1 MLEIAILAIV
11 IALIFDF
18 VNGFNDSA
26 NSVATVI
33 GTRVLRPL
41 QAVALSAAANFAGPF
56 IFGVAVATTIAKGIV
71 SPDEITV
78 YMIIGGL
85 AGAIAW
91 SSLCTY
97 FGLPISNSHSLIG
110 GIMGAGIAGLGFE
123 QLVFG
128 GLTKVFAGIIIA
140 PIGGMIF
147 GIALAGAI
155 IVFLANRR
163 PAIVNRTFGRLQI
176 ISSAWFALTH
186 GANDGQKTMGIIVL
200 ILFSADLISEI
211 HMPLWVIFAAAS
223 AMGLGTFFGGYKVIK
238 TLGVRVTRLRP
249 YQGFA
254 AETGG
259 GLMLAV
265 FAIFGIPAST
275 THAITGTIMGAGA
288 ARRKT
293 CSSLESQQADHIFLG
308 NYHTRSRWTWNCIYL
323 RNPFVCI
330 AIHKEVS
337 SSTKN
342 ISIH

>member
-1 MLEIAILAIV
+1 MYELAIAAIIV
-11 IALIFDF
+11 ALIFDF

-33 GTRVLRPL
+33 GTRVLKPL
-41 QAVALSAAANFAGPF
+41 HAVALSAAANFVGPF
-56 IFGVAVATTIAKGIV
+56 VFGVAVATTIAKGIV

-110 GIMGAGIAGLGFE
+110 GIMGAGIIGLGFE
-123 QLVFG
+123 QLVYG

-140 PIGGMIF
+140 PIGG
-147 GIALAGAI
+147 
-155 IVFLANRR
+155 IVFGMVLVGIIIAVFAKRR
-163 PAIVNRTFGRLQI
+163 PAVVNRTFGRLSI
-176 ISSAWFALTH
+176 ISSAWLALTH

-238 TLGVRVTRLRP
+238 TLGLKITRLKP

-254 AETGG
+254 AQTGG
-259 GLMLAV
+259 GVMLAI
-265 FAIFGIPAST
+265 FALLGIPAST
-275 THAITGTIMGAGA
+275 THAITGSVMGAGA
-288 ARRKT
+288 ARRIRAVRWKV
-293 CSSLESQQADHIFLG
+293 SKQIIFSWVITIPGAAGLAIAFT
-308 NYHTRSRWTWNCIYL
+308 YIIHL
-323 RNPFVCI
+323 FV
-330 AIHKEVS
+330 
-337 SSTKN
+337 
-342 ISIH
+342 

>member
-288 ARRKT
+288 ARRKRAVRWKV
-293 CSSLESQQADHIFLG
+293 SRQIIFSWVITIPGAAGLAIAFT
-308 NYHTRSRWTWNCIYL
+308 YIIHL
-323 RNPFVCI
+323 FV
-330 AIHKEVS
+330 
-337 SSTKN
+337 
-342 ISIH
+342 

>member
-1 MLEIAILAIV
+1 MIEIAIAAIIV
-11 IALIFDF
+11 ALIFDF

-33 GTRVLRPL
+33 GTRVLKPL
-41 QAVALSAAANFAGPF
+41 HAVALSAAANFVGPF
-56 IFGVAVATTIAKGIV
+56 VFGVAVATTIAKGIV

-110 GIMGAGIAGLGFE
+110 GIMGAGIIGLGFE

-140 PIGGMIF
+140 PIGGVIF
-147 GIALAGAI
+147 GMALVGI
-155 IVFLANRR
+155 IITVFAKRR
-163 PAIVNRTFGRLQI
+163 PAVVNRTFGRLQI

-238 TLGVRVTRLRP
+238 TLGLRITRLKP

-259 GLMLAV
+259 GIMLAV
-265 FAIFGIPAST
+265 FAILGIPAST

-288 ARRKT
+288 ARRIRAVRWKV
-293 CSSLESQQADHIFLG
+293 SRQIIFSWVITIPGAAGLAIAFT
-308 NYHTRSRWTWNCIYL
+308 YIIHL
-323 RNPFVCI
+323 FV
-330 AIHKEVS
+330 
-337 SSTKN
+337 
-342 ISIH
+342 

>member
-1 MLEIAILAIV
+1 MIEIAIAAIIV
-11 IALIFDF
+11 ALIFDF

-33 GTRVLRPL
+33 GTRVLKPL
-41 QAVALSAAANFAGPF
+41 HAVALSAAANFVGPF

-110 GIMGAGIAGLGFE
+110 GIMGAGIIGLGFE
-123 QLVFG
+123 QLVYG
-128 GLTKVFAGIIIA
+128 GLTKVFTGIIIA
-140 PIGGMIF
+140 PIGGIIF
-147 GIALAGAI
+147 GMVLVGIIIA
-155 IVFLANRR
+155 VFAKRK
-163 PAIVNRTFGRLQI
+163 PAVVNRTFGRLSI
-176 ISSAWFALTH
+176 ISSVWLALTH

-238 TLGVRVTRLRP
+238 TLGLKITRLKP

-254 AETGG
+254 AQTGG
-259 GLMLAV
+259 GVMLAI
-265 FAIFGIPAST
+265 FAILGIPAST
-275 THAITGTIMGAGA
+275 THAITGSVMGAGA
-288 ARRKT
+288 ARRIRAVRWRV
-293 CSSLESQQADHIFLG
+293 SRQIIFSWVITIPGAAGLAIAFT
-308 NYHTRSRWTWNCIYL
+308 YIIHL
-323 RNPFVCI
+323 FV
-330 AIHKEVS
+330 
-337 SSTKN
+337 
-342 ISIH
+342 

>member
-1 MLEIAILAIV
+1 MYELAVVAII

-41 QAVALSAAANFAGPF
+41 HAVTISAVANFAGPF

-71 SPDEITV
+71 SPDQITV
-78 YMIIGGL
+78 YMIMGGL
-85 AGAIAW
+85 VGAIVW

-110 GIMGAGIAGLGFE
+110 GIMGAGIIGLGFE
-123 QLVFG
+123 QLVYG

-140 PIGGMIF
+140 PIGGIVF
-147 GIALAGAI
+147 GMALAGI
-155 IVFLANRR
+155 IIAVLAKRR
-163 PAIVNRTFGRLQI
+163 PAVVNRTFGRLQI

-200 ILFSADLISEI
+200 ILFSANLIDEI
-211 HMPLWVIFAAAS
+211 HMPLWVIFAAAG

-238 TLGVRVTRLRP
+238 TLGLKVTRLKP

-259 GLMLAV
+259 GMMLAI
-265 FAIFGIPAST
+265 FAVLGIPAST

-288 ARRKT
+288 ARRKRAVRWKV
-293 CSSLESQQADHIFLG
+293 SRQIIFSWVITIPGAAGLAIAFT
-308 NYHTRSRWTWNCIYL
+308 YIIHL
-323 RNPFVCI
+323 FV
-330 AIHKEVS
+330 
-337 SSTKN
+337 
-342 ISIH
+342 

>member
-147 GIALAGAI
+147 GIALVGAI
-155 IVFLANRR
+155 IVFLAKRK

-259 GLMLAV
+259 GMMLAI

-288 ARRKT
+288 ARRKRAVRWKV
-293 CSSLESQQADHIFLG
+293 SRQIIFSWVITIPGAAGLG
-308 NYHTRSRWTWNCIYL
+308 IGFTYIIHL
-323 RNPFVCI
+323 FV
-330 AIHKEVS
+330 
-337 SSTKN
+337 
-342 ISIH
+342 

>member
-1 MLEIAILAIV
+1 MIEIAIAAII

-41 QAVALSAAANFAGPF
+41 HAVALSAAANFAGPF
-56 IFGVAVATTIAKGIV
+56 VFGVAVATTIAKGIV

-110 GIMGAGIAGLGFE
+110 GIMGAGIIGLGFE
-123 QLVFG
+123 QLVYG

-140 PIGGMIF
+140 PIGGVIF
-147 GIALAGAI
+147 GMVLVGI
-155 IVFLANRR
+155 IITVFAKRR
-163 PAIVNRTFGRLQI
+163 PAVVNRTFGRLQI

-211 HMPLWVIFAAAS
+211 HMPLWVILAAAS

-238 TLGVRVTRLRP
+238 TLGLRITRLKP

-259 GLMLAV
+259 GIMLAV
-265 FAIFGIPAST
+265 FAILGIPAST

-288 ARRKT
+288 ARRVRAVRWKV
-293 CSSLESQQADHIFLG
+293 SRQIIFSWVITIPGAAGLAIAFT
-308 NYHTRSRWTWNCIYL
+308 YIIHL
-323 RNPFVCI
+323 FV
-330 AIHKEVS
+330 
-337 SSTKN
+337 
-342 ISIH
+342 

>member
-1 MLEIAILAIV
+1 MLEIAIAAII

-33 GTRVLRPL
+33 GTRVLKPL
-41 QAVALSAAANFAGPF
+41 HAVALSAAANFIGPF
-56 IFGVAVATTIAKGIV
+56 VFGVAVATTIAKGIV

-110 GIMGAGIAGLGFE
+110 GIMGAAIIGLGFE
-123 QLVFG
+123 TLVYG

-140 PIGGMIF
+140 PIGGIAF
-147 GIALAGAI
+147 GMALAGI
-155 IVFLANRR
+155 IIAVFARR
-163 PAIVNRTFGRLQI
+163 KPAVVNRTFGRLSI
-176 ISSAWFALTH
+176 ISSAWLALTH

-200 ILFSADLISEI
+200 ILFSAGIISEI
-211 HMPLWVIFAAAS
+211 HMPLWVIVAAAS

-238 TLGVRVTRLRP
+238 TLGLKITRLKP

-254 AETGG
+254 AQTGG
-259 GLMLAV
+259 GVMLAI
-265 FAIFGIPAST
+265 FALLGIPAST
-275 THAITGTIMGAGA
+275 THAITGSVMGAGA
-288 ARRKT
+288 ARRIRAVRWRV
-293 CSSLESQQADHIFLG
+293 SRQIIFSWVITIPGAAGLAIAFT
-308 NYHTRSRWTWNCIYL
+308 YIIHL
-323 RNPFVCI
+323 FV
-330 AIHKEVS
+330 
-337 SSTKN
+337 
-342 ISIH
+342 

>member
-1 MLEIAILAIV
+1 MYELAIGAIIV
-11 IALIFDF
+11 ALIFDF

-41 QAVALSAAANFAGPF
+41 HAVALSAAANFIGPF
-56 IFGVAVATTIAKGIV
+56 VFGVAVATTIAKGIV

-110 GIMGAGIAGLGFE
+110 GIMGAGIIGLGFE
-123 QLVFG
+123 QLVYG

-140 PIGGMIF
+140 PIGGIIF
-147 GIALAGAI
+147 GMALVGIIIA
-155 IVFLANRR
+155 VFAKRK
-163 PAIVNRTFGRLQI
+163 PAVVNRTFGRLSI
-176 ISSAWFALTH
+176 ISSAWLALTH

-211 HMPLWVIFAAAS
+211 HMPLWVILAAAS

-238 TLGVRVTRLRP
+238 TLGLKITRLKP

-254 AETGG
+254 AQTGG
-259 GLMLAV
+259 GVMLAI
-265 FAIFGIPAST
+265 FAILGIPAST
-275 THAITGTIMGAGA
+275 THAITGSVMGAGA
-288 ARRKT
+288 ARRIRAVRWRV
-293 CSSLESQQADHIFLG
+293 SRQIIFSWIITIPGAAGLAIAFT
-308 NYHTRSRWTWNCIYL
+308 YIIHL
-323 RNPFVCI
+323 FV
-330 AIHKEVS
+330 
-337 SSTKN
+337 
-342 ISIH
+342 

>member
-1 MLEIAILAIV
+1 MYELAIAAII

-41 QAVALSAAANFAGPF
+41 HAVALSAAANFIGPF
-56 IFGVAVATTIAKGIV
+56 VFGVAVATTIAKGIV

-110 GIMGAGIAGLGFE
+110 GIMGAAIIGLGFE
-123 QLVFG
+123 TLVYG

-140 PIGGMIF
+140 PIGGIVF
-147 GIALAGAI
+147 GMALAGI
-155 IVFLANRR
+155 IIAVFARR
-163 PAIVNRTFGRLQI
+163 KPAVVNRTFGRLSI
-176 ISSAWFALTH
+176 ISSAWLALTH

-200 ILFSADLISEI
+200 ILFSAGIISEI
-211 HMPLWVIFAAAS
+211 HMPLWVIVAAAS

-238 TLGVRVTRLRP
+238 TLGLKITRLKP

-254 AETGG
+254 AQTGG
-259 GLMLAV
+259 GMMLAI
-265 FAIFGIPAST
+265 FAVLGIPAST
-275 THAITGTIMGAGA
+275 THAITGSVMGAGA
-288 ARRKT
+288 ARRKRAVRWKV
-293 CSSLESQQADHIFLG
+293 SRQIIFSWVITIPGAAGLAIAFT
-308 NYHTRSRWTWNCIYL
+308 YIIHL
-323 RNPFVCI
+323 FV
-330 AIHKEVS
+330 
-337 SSTKN
+337 
-342 ISIH
+342 

>member
-1 MLEIAILAIV
+1 MYELAVVAII

-41 QAVALSAAANFAGPF
+41 HAVTISAAANFAGPF

-71 SPDEITV
+71 SPDQITV
-78 YMIIGGL
+78 YMIMGGL
-85 AGAIAW
+85 VGAIAW

-110 GIMGAGIAGLGFE
+110 GIMGAGIIGLGFE
-123 QLVFG
+123 QLVYG

-140 PIGGMIF
+140 PIGGIVF
-147 GIALAGAI
+147 GMALAGI
-155 IVFLANRR
+155 IIAVLAKRR
-163 PAIVNRTFGRLQI
+163 PAVVNRTFGRLQI

-200 ILFSADLISEI
+200 ILFSAGMISEI
-211 HMPLWVIFAAAS
+211 HMPLWVIFAAAG

-238 TLGVRVTRLRP
+238 TLGLKVTRLKP

-288 ARRKT
+288 ARRKRAVRWKV
-293 CSSLESQQADHIFLG
+293 SRQIIFSWVITIPGAAGLAIAFT
-308 NYHTRSRWTWNCIYL
+308 YIIHL
-323 RNPFVCI
+323 FV
-330 AIHKEVS
+330 
-337 SSTKN
+337 
-342 ISIH
+342 

>member
-1 MLEIAILAIV
+1 MIEIAIAAIIV
-11 IALIFDF
+11 ALIFDF

-33 GTRVLRPL
+33 GTRVLKPHH
-41 QAVALSAAANFAGPF
+41 AVALSAAANFVGPF
-56 IFGVAVATTIAKGIV
+56 VFGVAVATTIAKGIV

-110 GIMGAGIAGLGFE
+110 GIMGAGIIGLGFE
-123 QLVFG
+123 QLVYG

-140 PIGGMIF
+140 PIGGIIF
-147 GIALAGAI
+147 GMVLVGIIIA
-155 IVFLANRR
+155 VFAKRK
-163 PAIVNRTFGRLQI
+163 PAVVNRTFGRLSI
-176 ISSAWFALTH
+176 ISSVWLALTH

-211 HMPLWVIFAAAS
+211 HMPLWVILAAAS

-238 TLGVRVTRLRP
+238 TLGLKITRLKP

-254 AETGG
+254 AQTGG
-259 GLMLAV
+259 GVMLAI
-265 FAIFGIPAST
+265 FAILGIPAST
-275 THAITGTIMGAGA
+275 THAITGSVMGAGA
-288 ARRKT
+288 ARRIRAVRWKV
-293 CSSLESQQADHIFLG
+293 SRQIIFSWVITIPGAAGLAIAFT
-308 NYHTRSRWTWNCIYL
+308 YIIHL
-323 RNPFVCI
+323 FV
-330 AIHKEVS
+330 
-337 SSTKN
+337 
-342 ISIH
+342 

>member
-1 MLEIAILAIV
+1 MYELAIV
-11 IALIFDF
+11 AIIIALIFDF

-41 QAVALSAAANFAGPF
+41 HAVAISAIANFAGPF

-71 SPDEITV
+71 SPDQITV

-155 IVFLANRR
+155 IVFLAKRK

-259 GLMLAV
+259 GVMLAI
-265 FAIFGIPAST
+265 FALLGIPAST

-288 ARRKT
+288 ARRKRAVRWKV
-293 CSSLESQQADHIFLG
+293 SRQIIFSWVITIPGAAGLG
-308 NYHTRSRWTWNCIYL
+308 IGFTYIIHL
-323 RNPFVCI
+323 FV
-330 AIHKEVS
+330 
-337 SSTKN
+337 
-342 ISIH
+342 

>member
-1 MLEIAILAIV
+1 MIEIAIAAIIV
-11 IALIFDF
+11 ALIFDF

-33 GTRVLRPL
+33 GTRVLKPL
-41 QAVALSAAANFAGPF
+41 HAVALSAAANFVGPF

-110 GIMGAGIAGLGFE
+110 GIMGAGIIGLGFE
-123 QLVFG
+123 QLVYG

-140 PIGGMIF
+140 PIGGIIF
-147 GIALAGAI
+147 GMVLVGIIIA
-155 IVFLANRR
+155 VFAKRK
-163 PAIVNRTFGRLQI
+163 PAVVNRTFGRLSI
-176 ISSAWFALTH
+176 ISSAWLALTH

-238 TLGVRVTRLRP
+238 TLGLKITRLKP

-254 AETGG
+254 AQTGG
-259 GLMLAV
+259 GVMLAI
-265 FAIFGIPAST
+265 FAILGIPAST
-275 THAITGTIMGAGA
+275 THAITGSVMGAGA
-288 ARRKT
+288 ARRIRAVRWRV
-293 CSSLESQQADHIFLG
+293 SRQIIFSWIITIPGAAGLAIAFT
-308 NYHTRSRWTWNCIYL
+308 YIIHL
-323 RNPFVCI
+323 FV
-330 AIHKEVS
+330 
-337 SSTKN
+337 
-342 ISIH
+342 

>member
-1 MLEIAILAIV
+1 MIEIAIAAIIV
-11 IALIFDF
+11 ALIFDF

-33 GTRVLRPL
+33 GTRVLKPL
-41 QAVALSAAANFAGPF
+41 HAVALSAAANFVGPF
-56 IFGVAVATTIAKGIV
+56 VFGVAVATTIAKGIV

-110 GIMGAGIAGLGFE
+110 GIMGAGIIGLGFE
-123 QLVFG
+123 QLVYG

-140 PIGGMIF
+140 PIGGIIF
-147 GIALAGAI
+147 GMVLVGIIIA
-155 IVFLANRR
+155 VFAKRK
-163 PAIVNRTFGRLQI
+163 PAVVNRTFGRLSI
-176 ISSAWFALTH
+176 ISSAWLALTH

-238 TLGVRVTRLRP
+238 TLGLKITRLKP

-254 AETGG
+254 AQTGG
-259 GLMLAV
+259 GVMLAI
-265 FAIFGIPAST
+265 FALLGIPAST
-275 THAITGTIMGAGA
+275 THAITGSIMVAGA
-288 ARRKT
+288 ARRIRAVRWKV
-293 CSSLESQQADHIFLG
+293 SRQIIFSWVITIPGAAGLG
-308 NYHTRSRWTWNCIYL
+308 IGFTYIINL
-323 RNPFVCI
+323 FV
-330 AIHKEVS
+330 
-337 SSTKN
+337 
-342 ISIH
+342 

>member
-1 MLEIAILAIV
+1 MLEIAIFAII

-41 QAVALSAAANFAGPF
+41 HAVTISAVANFAGPF

-71 SPDEITV
+71 SPDQITV
-78 YMIIGGL
+78 YMIMGGL
-85 AGAIAW
+85 VGAIVW

-110 GIMGAGIAGLGFE
+110 GIMGAGIIGLGFE
-123 QLVFG
+123 QLVYG

-140 PIGGMIF
+140 PIGGIVF
-147 GIALAGAI
+147 GMALAGI
-155 IVFLANRR
+155 IIAVLAKRR
-163 PAIVNRTFGRLQI
+163 PAVVNRTFGRLQI

-200 ILFSADLISEI
+200 ILFSAGMISEI
-211 HMPLWVIFAAAS
+211 HMPLWVIFAAAG

-238 TLGVRVTRLRP
+238 TLGLKVTRLKP

-288 ARRKT
+288 ARRKRAVRWKV
-293 CSSLESQQADHIFLG
+293 SRQIIFSWVITIPGAAGLAIAFT
-308 NYHTRSRWTWNCIYL
+308 YIIHL
-323 RNPFVCI
+323 FV
-330 AIHKEVS
+330 
-337 SSTKN
+337 
-342 ISIH
+342 

>member
-1 MLEIAILAIV
+1 MYELAIAAIIV
-11 IALIFDF
+11 ALIFDF

-33 GTRVLRPL
+33 GTRVMKPL
-41 QAVALSAAANFAGPF
+41 HAVALSAAANFVGPF
-56 IFGVAVATTIAKGIV
+56 VFGVAVATTIAKGIV
-71 SPDEITV
+71 SPDQITV

-110 GIMGAGIAGLGFE
+110 GIMGAGIIGLGFE
-123 QLVFG
+123 QLVYG

-140 PIGGMIF
+140 PIGGIVF
-147 GIALAGAI
+147 GMALAGI
-155 IVFLANRR
+155 IIAVLAKRR
-163 PAIVNRTFGRLQI
+163 PAVVNRTFGRLQI

-238 TLGVRVTRLRP
+238 TLGLKITRLKP

-259 GLMLAV
+259 GMMLAI
-265 FAIFGIPAST
+265 FAVLGIPAST

-288 ARRKT
+288 ARRKRAVRWKV
-293 CSSLESQQADHIFLG
+293 SRQIIFSWVITIPGAAGLAIAFT
-308 NYHTRSRWTWNCIYL
+308 YIIHL
-323 RNPFVCI
+323 FV
-330 AIHKEVS
+330 
-337 SSTKN
+337 
-342 ISIH
+342 

>member
-1 MLEIAILAIV
+1 MYELAVVAII

-41 QAVALSAAANFAGPF
+41 HAVTISALANFAGPF

-71 SPDEITV
+71 SPDQITV
-78 YMIIGGL
+78 YMIMGGL
-85 AGAIAW
+85 VGAIVW

-123 QLVFG
+123 QLVLG

-140 PIGGMIF
+140 PIGGIAF
-147 GIALAGAI
+147 GMALAGI
-155 IVFLANRR
+155 IIAVLAKRK
-163 PAIVNRTFGRLQI
+163 PAVVNRTFGRLQI

-200 ILFSADLISEI
+200 ILFSAGIISEI
-211 HMPLWVIFAAAS
+211 HMPLWVIFAAAG

-238 TLGVRVTRLRP
+238 TLGLKVTRLKP

-288 ARRKT
+288 ARRKRAVRWKV
-293 CSSLESQQADHIFLG
+293 SRQIIFSWVITIPGAAGLAIAFT
-308 NYHTRSRWTWNCIYL
+308 YIIHL
-323 RNPFVCI
+323 FV
-330 AIHKEVS
+330 
-337 SSTKN
+337 
-342 ISIH
+342 

>member
-1 MLEIAILAIV
+1 MIEIAIAAII

-33 GTRVLRPL
+33 GTRVLKPL
-41 QAVALSAAANFAGPF
+41 HAVALSAAANFIGPF
-56 IFGVAVATTIAKGIV
+56 VFGVAVATTIAKGIV

-110 GIMGAGIAGLGFE
+110 GIMGAGIIGLGFE
-123 QLVFG
+123 QLVYG

-140 PIGGMIF
+140 PIGGIIF
-147 GIALAGAI
+147 GMVLVGIIIA
-155 IVFLANRR
+155 VFAKRK
-163 PAIVNRTFGRLQI
+163 PAVVNRTFGRLSI
-176 ISSAWFALTH
+176 ISSAWLALTH

-200 ILFSADLISEI
+200 ILFSADLISDI
-211 HMPLWVIFAAAS
+211 HMPLWVIFAAAC

-238 TLGVRVTRLRP
+238 TLGLKITRLKP

-254 AETGG
+254 AQTGG
-259 GLMLAV
+259 GVMLAI
-265 FAIFGIPAST
+265 FAILGIPAST
-275 THAITGTIMGAGA
+275 THAITGSVMGAGA
-288 ARRKT
+288 ARRIRAVRWKV
-293 CSSLESQQADHIFLG
+293 SRQIIFSWVITIPGAAGLAIAFT
-308 NYHTRSRWTWNCIYL
+308 YIIHL
-323 RNPFVCI
+323 FV
-330 AIHKEVS
+330 
-337 SSTKN
+337 
-342 ISIH
+342 